1 MKGSLGAEP
10 QRNAGLGEEGL
21 GIREDFGVYIP
32 LYQPSDTKIVRVTL
46 TQAEWWTLAERATM
60 SGITLQDQVSKTL
73 AEGVCHP

>member
-10 QRNAGLGEEGL
+10 QRNAGLGGL
-21 GIREDFGVYIP
+21 REDFGIFIP